1 MVYNVGPSS
10 TIVLQSEYF
19 GPFCGTPRNTT
30 FRPIKKQQPFA
41 SRDCIASLEEEDED
55 PFPGSNPLKNVKTS
69 QLVAMNSSIEDYKL
83 DIPLFLGKVLA
94 MRNAFLTLR

>member
-19 GPFCGTPRNTT
+19 GPFCGKPRNTT
-30 FRPIKKQQPFA
+30 SRPIKKQQPFA
-41 SRDCIASLEEEDED
+41 TDCIASLEEEDED
-55 PFPGSNPLKNVKTS
+55 PFPESNPLKNVKTS

-94 MRNAFLTLR
+94 MRNALLTLR